1 MLLHLLRLPQAI
13 DILKTTELYVPHLK
27 EDRAMC
33 SDPVATDLVGAL
45 LAVRIL
51 PLFYMKKI
59 INLQTFTRSRFFLFT
74 DFLLFD

>member
-1 MLLHLLRLPQAI
+1 MPLHFLRLPQAI

-27 EDRAMC
+27 EERAMY

-51 PLFYMKKI
+51 SL
-59 INLQTFTRSRFFLFT
+59 LTSREENNKQRT
-74 DFLLFD
+74 

>member
-1 MLLHLLRLPQAI
+1 MSVQLNIYCLVHLLRLPQAI

-27 EDRAMC
+27 EDKAMY

-51 PLFYMKKI
+51 
-59 INLQTFTRSRFFLFT
+59 
-74 DFLLFD
+74 LLFVLYEENNKYWT